1 MRPEQQ
7 CGSAAVQQHVVT
19 TPHVAEYGR
28 AWPKT
33 LYKLITVVDDS
44 GEETPVVLINY
55 AKLTPKQKS
64 RLWYRRTMFADIN
77 NLRRMTRD
85 KICEGLEVTD
95 ALHDEDFAEKHVA
108 KPRRKAHKQV
118 KGHVKRKGYG
128 LPGHVQHVD
137 TMGPFQVSTIYGARF
152 ASICTCECSEV
163 MRPYLQK
170 KKSDWPAAMDK
181 NAKRWSA
188 ERQPWRIMRSDNAPD
203 LVQGQAA
210 NVAEEWTILFE
221 LTPPRTPASNT
232 VAESSVNKC
241 KNGIASAMVVAP
253 HMPTCTL
260 SGALT
265 YFCRV
270 HELLAPSWSDKT
282 RYEIR
287 TGVKPNWQ
295 EFCVRVWGCEVICGL
310 TKQER
315 MQGLTQSE
323 WQRAIR
329 GHLYDVRG
337 VSVDVWLP
345 QDWKIITVSRT
356 RVQFIEAP
364 YVNPSVDT
372 TNEHHEDKSGEREII
387 AEVYDSDDDIQTRGA
402 ASTAE
407 RLPDW
412 RPDVEQMER
421 DKEEQRKRKIKRDRE
436 MKLKKLTRE
445 KELRRSRRLTLK
457 QKYKD
462 LILDNADENDDTR
475 GRVVDIVWDDTDND
489 WRAVVEWNGDSND
502 RTDYPEKALRGTLH
516 SFTMKRKRER
526 VIDRVKAT
534 RDQVTKALGIA
545 DRDEEDEDHRSKK
558 STHIMKTR
566 SRTQNSDVVAQL
578 TDVPD
583 GVVHRRNNDLDAL
596 ITTIEETWSDEYPLM
611 STLTDPS
618 RPAYAQ
624 NPELPPPDLSEEML
638 AWMRKQTNPKTFIDA
653 LMGRDWIGQLHACC
667 NEKKSWNKM
676 AVTEKVLIKDLPP
689 GARLIGGDDVFVR
702 KWFSLTE
709 FNKHKMRHV
718 CWGQHMVAGV
728 DYGETTAPTASP
740 DSVRIFFSICASQRI
755 KPRAI
760 DIKTAFLNCLQKRK
774 VFLRRAFYE
783 SILDM
788 PFEKISEFR
797 ERLLKMP
804 TKQLKK
810 FRRCK
815 WNPRD
820 QYANEMKKLVYG
832 APDASRGFYLFLY
845 DGMCKASMK
854 MSTSWVCFWYR
865 IDPDVEPD
873 KNART
878 AARPMD
884 HKGRHMEEECELM
897 ACLMAVTEQ
906 RLGKQFHGSWQLA
919 ITWVDDVPNASNN
932 TAWDRNLVDK
942 LDEHCEDG
950 VTVDESLEQ
959 CLGMR
964 ITIHEDGSIEQ
975 TLDMLI
981 HLAYQRYAKYL
992 DLLEEREK
1000 YCISPA
1006 DEGLLLEKTTD
1017 EEWAEAQ
1024 AADIPYPRVVGIV
1037 NYIMAK
1043 VKPQLAVLASM
1054 LASHINKYS
1063 IQKFKHA
1070 IRALAYANNT
1080 RHQGILYSPYTTFY
1094 GANIIYVYADA
1105 DLGADESGRARYGGV
1120 LMLNGAAISWKSKL
1134 RLVHQDTCS
1143 AELCAAA
1150 EMAVL
1155 SKGVNLGLD
1164 EISIG
1169 PTESTIQFC
1178 DNKSAIE
1185 VVLSDEGVRGKTR
1198 SYKLSTCKLR
1208 ELVLMGDIVMA
1219 YIMTCRQVGDLFTKI
1234 LGPQQFCELTDK
1246 ATGYWTRWIDG
1257 QPPKRYRYST
1267 STSAQASEK

>member
-1 MRPEQQ
+1 MQEEKDEQ
-7 CGSAAVQQHVVT
+7 SEIESVDT
-19 TPHVAEYGR
+19 SSTYGKV
-28 AWPKT
+28 WPKT
-33 LYKLITVVDDS
+33 LYVMIKVVDKR
-44 GEETPVVLINY
+44 GEETPIVLLNY
-55 AKLTPKQKS
+55 GKLTSKQKS

-77 NLRRMTRD
+77 NLRRMTRE
-85 KICEGLEVTD
+85 KICGGLEVVET
-95 ALHDEDFAEKHVA
+95 LHDEDFPEKLMA
-108 KPRRKAHKQV
+108 KPRRKPHKKA

-137 TMGPFQVSTIYGARF
+137 TMGPFQHPAIYGARF

-203 LVQGQAA
+203 LVQGQAI
-210 NVAEEWTILFE
+210 NVADEWDIIFE
-221 LTPPRTPASNT
+221 HTPPRSPASNT
-232 VAESSVNKC
+232 LAETSVNKC
-241 KNGIASAMVVAP
+241 KNGIASALMVSP

-270 HELLAPSWSDKT
+270 HELLAPTWSDKT

-287 TGVKPNWQ
+287 TGIKPNWQ
-295 EFCVRVWGCEVICGL
+295 EFCIRVWGCEVICGL
-310 TKQER
+310 TKKER

-329 GHLYDVRG
+329 GYLYDVRG

-345 QDWKIITVSRT
+345 KDWKIITVSRT

-364 YVNPSVDT
+364 YINPSVEIIKHGE
-372 TNEHHEDKSGEREII
+372 NESSEREIV
-387 AEVYDSDDDIQTRGA
+387 AEVYDSDDEMQARGA
-402 ASTAE
+402 ATTAE
-407 RLPDW
+407 RLPEW

-421 DKEEQRKRKIKRDRE
+421 DQEEQRKRKIKRDRE
-436 MKLKKLTRE
+436 MKLRKLTRE
-445 KELRRSRRLTLK
+445 KEMRRLRQVQLK
-457 QKYKD
+457 KKYED
-462 LILDNADENDDTR
+462 FILDNADENDDTR
-475 GRVVDIVWDDTDND
+475 GKVVDIVWDDTTSE
-489 WRAVVEWNGDSND
+489 WRAVVEWDNDPND
-502 RTDYPEKALRGTLH
+502 RTDYPEKDLRGRLH
-516 SFTMKRKRER
+516 SFKMTRKRER
-526 VIDRVKAT
+526 EIDRAKET
-534 RDQVTKALGIA
+534 RSKVSKALGIA
-545 DRDEEDEDHRSKK
+545 DRDNEENEHQQKK
-558 STHIMKTR
+558 STHKMTTR
-566 SRTQNSDVVAQL
+566 SRTQNSVVTAQL

-583 GVVHRRNNDLDAL
+583 GVVHRKNEDLDAL
-596 ITTIEETWSDEYPLM
+596 ITTIEETWADEYPLM
-611 STLTDPS
+611 STLADPS

-624 NPELPPPDLSEEML
+624 NPELPPPDLSEDML

-667 NEKKSWNKM
+667 NEMKSWNKM
-676 AVTEKVLIKDLPP
+676 AVTEKVLIRDLPS

-702 KWFSLTE
+702 KWFSLKE

-718 CWGQHMVAGV
+718 CWGQHMVAGI
-728 DYGETTAPTASP
+728 DYGDTSAPTASP
-740 DSVRIFFSICASQRI
+740 DSVRIFFSICASQQI
-755 KPRAI
+755 APRAI

-783 SILDM
+783 SILAM
-788 PFEKISEFR
+788 PFNQIQEFR
-797 ERLLKMP
+797 EKLLKLP

-810 FRRCK
+810 IRRCK

-865 IDPDVEPD
+865 IDPEVKPD
-873 KNART
+873 KNVRT
-878 AARPMD
+878 AKMSRD
-884 HKGRHMEEECELM
+884 SRGRMMETECELM
-897 ACLMAVTEQ
+897 ACLMAVTER
-906 RLGKQFHGSWQLA
+906 RLGKQFRGSWQLA

-932 TAWDRNLVDK
+932 SAWDRNLVEQ
-942 LDEHCEDG
+942 LDAHCEDG
-950 VTVDESLEQ
+950 VTVDEKLEQ

-964 ITIHEDGSIEQ
+964 VKVHEDGSIEQ

-981 HLAYQRYAKYL
+981 HLAYQRYAKYV

-1024 AADIPYPRVVGIV
+1024 AADIPYPRVVGII

-1043 VKPQLAVLASM
+1043 VKPQLAVIASM

-1070 IRALAYANNT
+1070 IRALVYANNT
-1080 RHQGILYSPYTTFY
+1080 RNQGILYSPYTTFY
-1094 GANIIYVYADA
+1094 GANIVYVYADA

-1120 LMLNGAAISWKSKL
+1120 LMLNGAAVSWKSKL

-1208 ELVLMGDIVMA
+1208 ELVLLGDIVMT

-1246 ATGYWTRWIDG
+1246 ATGYWTRWVNG
-1257 QPPKRYRYST
+1257 QPPKRYRHST
-1267 STSAQASEK
+1267 TTSVQVSEDK